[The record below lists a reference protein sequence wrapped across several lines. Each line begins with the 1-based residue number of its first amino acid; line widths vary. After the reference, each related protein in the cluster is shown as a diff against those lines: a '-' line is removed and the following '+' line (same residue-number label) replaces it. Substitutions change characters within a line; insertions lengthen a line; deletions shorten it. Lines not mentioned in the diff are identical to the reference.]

1 MSTAIQKEF
10 PDFIFDLLQPTP
22 SCVEKILAAWD
33 GLCIETQLILLSKID
48 DIPTPVYLIERVKL
62 KALGSPNAYVRYLAA
77 HKLNVKSNYL
87 IRDKQIQEIIENDS
101 SPLVK
106 YSLYENC
113 SEISSL
119 VLDVDDLKDADTF
132 FALPHLARLAK
143 VRMLSG
149 YGEKMTAILTE
160 AAVKQ
165 LHDGSVSERELYE
178 IITDYL
184 VKPKIPGKHTGDV
197 MLSDACED
205 IKDELIE
212 PLWQLVPQLPSEI
225 DQVLI
230 DNLPR
235 LSQPQSVPDN
245 VIEAMGISQLECLL
259 NRRDIELPDLRKKLF
274 RESAELRGIAVSS
287 HFTLTYE
294 EFAEILTDASE
305 GQIATLK
312 LLGTMAPELELCL
325 YDAINDI
332 LLASE
337 SDITITAPKNNPYRK
352 ALVNRL
358 NKLKYSEKKKELV
371 QLRLYRLART
381 TVPWEA
387 GTLGTPLNGALEFL
401 SDKIIPC
408 DTWRTFMAFSQAWS
422 QITSRRHRTENQLPR
437 LHDLG
442 LDDYERDDN
451 DSDPCVNDTLIDMND
466 ELSQAIAS
474 VSKELKN
481 LQRELQEGLGQLGK
495 QVIEQKDQ
503 LVQEAEV
510 RDVLQKKVSD
520 LHRKNLFIYLTLG
533 MLGTIMWL
541 LYGYK

>member
-1 MSTAIQKEF
+1 MSTAVPKEL

-33 GLCIETQLILLSKID
+33 GLSVETQLILLSNID
-48 DIPTPVYLIERVKL
+48 DVPTPVYLIERVKL

-87 IRDKQIQEIIENDS
+87 IRDKQIQGIIENDLN
-101 SPLVK
+101 PLVK

-113 SEISSL
+113 SEISSV
-119 VLDVDDLKDADTF
+119 VLDVDDLKNADTF

-160 AAVKQ
+160 AAAKQ

-184 VKPKIPGKHTGDV
+184 VKPKIPGKYTGD
-197 MLSDACED
+197 MMPYDTCEEID
-205 IKDELIE
+205 DELIE

-225 DQVLI
+225 TQVLI
-230 DNLPR
+230 DNLPQ
-235 LSQPQSVPDN
+235 LSQPQSVPYN
-245 VIEAMGISQLECLL
+245 VIEAMEISQLECLL
-259 NRRDIELPDLRKKLF
+259 HRRDIELPDLRKKLF
-274 RESAELRGIAVSS
+274 RESPELKGAAVSS

-294 EFAEILTDASE
+294 EFAGIVTDAS
-305 GQIATLK
+305 GVQVATLT

-332 LLASE
+332 LLTSQGNITV
-337 SDITITAPKNNPYRK
+337 SDLKKNPRRK
-352 ALVNRL
+352 LLLNRL
-358 NKLKYSEKKKELV
+358 NKLERNDKERELI

-381 TVPWEA
+381 TVPWDTGTQ
-387 GTLGTPLNGALEFL
+387 GTLLYGALEFL
-401 SDKIIPC
+401 SGKIVPG
-408 DTWRTFMAFSQAWS
+408 DTWRTFMAFSEAWA
-422 QITSRRHRTENQLPR
+422 QITLRRRSTENQLPR

-442 LDDYERDDN
+442 LDYYDADDN
-451 DSDPCVNDTLIDMND
+451 NCNSHINDTQASMID

-481 LQRELQEGLGQLGK
+481 LQRELQEGFGQLGK

-503 LVQEAEV
+503 LVHEAEV
-510 RDVLQKKVSD
+510 HDVLQKKVSE